1 MATPEDDA
9 ESKTPTPLTT
19 TEPANWKVPAE
30 VARASGMKK
39 LDWIF
44 SLPSVD
50 GFVKS
55 LAPQELYRW
64 MRDIGKEDA
73 YPLLEFAEPEQL
85 QALIDIDAWTR
96 RELSVPRLLEW
107 LDLALAVDSDT
118 GGKLLTSQDD
128 ATLEWLFTGDV
139 QVLPADTDVNTIPDE
154 LAFFTTPDFM
164 YVVTVPH
171 EHPLEERMPQLL
183 KLLWSADT
191 DRARLLFQQAQFE
204 LHESTADEAERF
216 RTARLNDLGFEP
228 YDEAIAVFEVIE
240 VGKLKEALAAD
251 LAPAVDP
258 IPASVE
264 QVAFPLSLADAK
276 APELLSQAVASL
288 GERDR
293 NEFARGFAYL
303 ANKVFMAETGDL
315 SRLDDLPEYARYA
328 AALTNLGLSY
338 LCNEDPELASQVLV
352 KVSPELLFKA
362 GWTQVFA
369 MTKKARKVARRA
381 GVEQGF
387 GLFGSPTDEVLY
399 AAQLLRPLY
408 AEISEDAQSLAHRP
422 IATLADISK
431 IEAHLGHASEL
442 LDAFEER
449 FGVTID
455 ALQHAESL
463 ALSKDA
469 RKRIR
474 LTTLVR
480 TGLANLLVSD
490 QFVFTPLDR
499 QTIATFASAALHK
512 DGGLTP
518 LMRDTLAALRSSES
532 SGALGRL
539 VERATEE
546 LVESMGSA
554 DRDIDLRYAGE
565 LFLVRG
571 A

>member
-1 MATPEDDA
+1 MSTPDDPA
-9 ESKTPTPLTT
+9 DSQKPVTVPTV
-19 TEPANWKVPAE
+19 EGAYQVPAE

-50 GFVKS
+50 GFVRS

-64 MRDIGKEDA
+64 MSDIGKEDA

-85 QALIDIDAWTR
+85 QALVDIDAWTR

-107 LDLALAVDSDT
+107 LDLALAVDTDT
-118 GGKLLTSQDD
+118 AGKLLTSQDD
-128 ATLEWLFTGDV
+128 STLEWLFTGDV
-139 QVLPADTDVNTIPDE
+139 QVLPADTDVNVIPDE
-154 LAFFTTPDFM
+154 LAFFSTPDFM
-164 YVVTVPH
+164 YVVTVPR
-171 EHPLEERMPQLL
+171 EHPLEDRMPQLL

-216 RTARLNDLGFEP
+216 RAARLNDLGFEP
-228 YDEAIAVFEVIE
+228 YDEAISVFEVIE
-240 VGKLKEALAAD
+240 AGKLREAIAAD
-251 LAPAVDP
+251 LAPGPDHVAAN
-258 IPASVE
+258 IE
-264 QVAFPLSLADAK
+264 QVAFPLSLSDAK
-276 APELLSQAVASL
+276 APELLSQAVATL

-303 ANKVFMAETGDL
+303 SNKVFMAETGDL

-328 AALTNLGLSY
+328 AALANLGLSY
-338 LCNEDPELASQVLV
+338 LSQEDPERASQVLV

-362 GWTQVFA
+362 GWTLVFA
-369 MTKKARKVARRA
+369 MSKKARRVAKRA
-381 GVEQGF
+381 GLEQGF
-387 GLFGSPTDEVLY
+387 GLFGAPTDEALY
-399 AAQLLRPLY
+399 AAQLVRPLFP
-408 AEISEDAQSLAHRP
+408 ELLDDAQSLGHRP
-422 IATLADISK
+422 IATLEDISK
-431 IEAHLGHASEL
+431 IEAYLSHASEL

-490 QFVFTPLDR
+490 QFSFSPLDR
-499 QTIATFASAALHK
+499 QTIATFASAALDK

-518 LMRDTLAALRSSES
+518 LMRETLAGLGAAGAST
-532 SGALGRL
+532 ALGRL

-546 LVESMGSA
+546 LVESMGST
-554 DRDIDLRYAGE
+554 DRDVDLRYAGE

>member
-1 MATPEDDA
+1 
-9 ESKTPTPLTT
+9 
-19 TEPANWKVPAE
+19 
-30 VARASGMKK
+30 MKK

-50 GFVKS
+50 AFVRS

-85 QALIDIDAWTR
+85 LALVDIDAWTR
-96 RELSVPRLLEW
+96 RELSIPRLLEW

-118 GGKLLTSQDD
+118 AGKLLMSQDD

-139 QVLPADTDVNTIPDE
+139 QVLPADTDAAAIPDE
-154 LAFFTTPDFM
+154 LAFFSTPDFM
-164 YVVTVPH
+164 YVVTVPR
-171 EHPLEERMPQLL
+171 EHPLEDRMPQLL

-216 RTARLNDLGFEP
+216 RAARLNDLGFEP
-228 YDEAIAVFEVIE
+228 YDEAIGVFEVIE
-240 VGKLKEALAAD
+240 AGKLKEAIAAD
-251 LAPAVDP
+251 LTPEPDLV
-258 IPASVE
+258 PASVE
-264 QVAFPLSLADAK
+264 QVAFPLSLAEAK
-276 APELLSQAVASL
+276 APELLSEAVASL
-288 GERDR
+288 GERDK

-315 SRLDDLPEYARYA
+315 SRLDDLPEFARYA
-328 AALTNLGLSY
+328 AALANLGLSY
-338 LCNEDPELASQVLV
+338 LCNEDVELASQVLV
-352 KVSPELLFKA
+352 KVSPELLFKT

-369 MTKKARKVARRA
+369 VAKRARKVARRA

-387 GLFGSPTDEVLY
+387 GLFGSPIDEVLY

-408 AEISEDAQSLAHRP
+408 AEVSDDAQSFAHRP
-422 IATLADISK
+422 IATLEDISK
-431 IEAHLGHASEL
+431 IEAILSHASEL

-469 RKRIR
+469 RRRIR

-499 QTIATFASAALHK
+499 QTIATFASAALDR

-518 LMRDTLAALRSSES
+518 LMRGTLAAMGGGS
-532 SGALGRL
+532 AIARL

-546 LVESMGSA
+546 LIESMGSPE
-554 DRDIDLRYAGE
+554 RDIDLRYAGE

>member
-1 MATPEDDA
+1 MSTPDDNA
-9 ESKTPTPLTT
+9 ESKPPAPLAT
-19 TEPANWKVPAE
+19 TEGASWQVPAE

-50 GFVKS
+50 GFVRS

-85 QALIDIDAWTR
+85 QALVDIDAWTR

-107 LDLALAVDSDT
+107 LDLALAVDFDT

-154 LAFFTTPDFM
+154 LAFFSTPDFM

-171 EHPLEERMPQLL
+171 EHPLEDRMPQLL

-228 YDEAIAVFEVIE
+228 YDEALGVFEVIE
-240 VGKLKEALAAD
+240 IGKLKEALAAD
-251 LAPAVDP
+251 LAPAPDLV
-258 IPASVE
+258 PASVE
-264 QVAFPLSLADAK
+264 QVGFPLSLADAK
-276 APELLSQAVASL
+276 APELLSQAVATL

-328 AALTNLGLSY
+328 AALCNLGLSY

-387 GLFGSPTDEVLY
+387 GLFGAPTDEVLY

-408 AEISEDAQSLAHRP
+408 AEVSDDTQSLGHRP

-431 IEAHLGHASEL
+431 IEAYLSHAHEL

-499 QTIATFASAALHK
+499 PTLSTFASAALHK

-518 LMRDTLAALRSSES
+518 LMVETLAGLGRA
-532 SGALGRL
+532 GALGRL

-546 LVESMGSA
+546 LVESMGSV
-554 DRDIDLRYAGE
+554 DRDVDLRYAGE